1 MSYRF
6 FIVDVFTEQAF
17 GGNQLA
23 ILPAA
28 SGLSSTQMQRIAR
41 EFNFS
46 ETTFVL
52 PPQDAGN
59 TRQVR
64 IFTPQHELPFAGH
77 PNVGT
82 AFALV
87 ASGEIIAPAQSIPTD
102 SIMLRFEEIAGLV
115 PVRVELNADQ
125 PRRAELT
132 APQTFS
138 RGQELAPEQTAALF
152 GLDTAELITRQ
163 HLPCLASAGADYLCV
178 ELRDLA
184 ALAHSKVVPDQIPN
198 LPAAIRQAGF
208 LLYTRDVS
216 NTHDV
221 SRNTPFEV
229 DLRARMYAPTH
240 GVGEDPATGGAACA
254 LAGLLGTLAPQQQG
268 ELHWRIGQGIEMSRP
283 SLLQASVDKR
293 DGQVTAIRVGGAAV
307 MVAEGWIEAP
317 AV

>member
-23 ILPAA
+23 VLPAA
-28 SGLSSTQMQRIAR
+28 CGLNSAQMQRIAR

-52 PPQDAGN
+52 PPQDAAN

-87 ASGEIIAPAQSIPTD
+87 ASGEIIAPADSIPTD

-132 APQTFS
+132 APQTFR
-138 RGQELAPEQTAALF
+138 RGQELVPEQTAALF

-184 ALAHSKVVPDQIPN
+184 ALAHSKVMPDQIPN

-216 NTHDV
+216 D
-221 SRNTPFEV
+221 TPFEA

-240 GVGEDPATGGAACA
+240 GVAEDPATGGAACA

-268 ELHWRIGQGIEMSRP
+268 ELHWRIGQGIEMGRP